1 MPRLPNPDSPAA
13 AVQPALADCV
23 AEVGAEVLEETA
35 AYHDFA
41 EPPDADVDP
50 EELV

>member
-1 MPRLPNPDSPAA
+1 MPRPPDLDSPAA

-23 AEVGAEVLEETA
+23 AEVGAEMLEETA

-50 EELV
+50 GELV